1 MSEEKETETVPP
13 GSDEALDP
21 GGWIVPDPVT
31 TLESARLVE
40 GAALDRVLVHGSPPG
55 EGRDLDLLVRPESE
69 AAIREALG
77 EAGFHSAGHQMVR
90 FRRGT
95 CEQVEL
101 YPASSW
107 DLPPDEVT
115 AVFDEAVALPGYSHL
130 VRPSPVHTLLI
141 LGRRVVEGVGFLD
154 DKRRRYVEWA
164 VQQDPKVWDHAAAR
178 ADAWNGL
185 RSIELLERLVGH
197 GFVPV
202 PVRARVIDDRLQASG
217 RSPLDAHVATAR
229 QLVPRRRLPVVVSLS
244 GLDGSGKSTQARM
257 LVDAF
262 NRIGVESAIEWAKL
276 GEDRRLWAVRRLG
289 AHVIRVVRPST
300 RRPDTADPS
309 GDGSHEEV
317 EDLGIP
323 RSTTTTTVWAAV
335 ALGSNIWTFR
345 RQTMRYAGRVRFL
358 VYDRYVL
365 DSAVHLRWR
374 YGLDRTA
381 ARVLSTALVRLSPKP
396 IRSFYL
402 DMPPAA
408 ARRRKMEDPLEDLL
422 EQAEIYREELATRAG
437 SGVIVLDGT
446 RPAEELATVIAEEVW
461 AGLHHRAASR
471 RRPWSRSGRV
481 A

>member
-1 MSEEKETETVPP
+1 MSEEKERESVLG
-13 GSDEALDP
+13 GSDAALAP

-31 TLESARLVE
+31 TLDSARLVE

-69 AAIREALG
+69 AAIRVALG
-77 EAGFHSAGHQMVR
+77 EAGFLSAGHQMVR

-101 YPASSW
+101 YPASW
-107 DLPPDEVT
+107 WNLPPDEVA

-154 DKRRRYVEWA
+154 DRRRHYIEWA
-164 VQQDPKVWDHAAAR
+164 IQQDPKVWDHAATR

-202 PVRARVIDDRLQASG
+202 PVRARIIDERLRASG
-217 RSPLDAHVATAR
+217 RSSLDAHVETAR

-289 AHVIRVVRPST
+289 VHFVNVVRPGG
-300 RRPDTADPS
+300 RRPHVASAP
-309 GDGSHEEV
+309 GEGAPEGVEEFA
-317 EDLGIP
+317 EPGGAL
-323 RSTTTTTVWAAV
+323 STVWAAV

-345 RQTMRYAGRVRFL
+345 RQRMRYAGRVRFL

-381 ARVLSTALVRLSPKP
+381 ARVLTTALVRLSPRP

-402 DMPPAA
+402 AMEPAA
-408 ARRRKMEDPLEDLL
+408 AQRRKMEDPLEDLR
-422 EQAEIYREELATRAG
+422 EQAEIYREELAARAG
-437 SGVIVLDGT
+437 SGVVVLDGA
-446 RPAEELATVIAEEVW
+446 RPAEELATAIAEEVW
-461 AGLHHRAASR
+461 AGLHHQASSR
-471 RRPWSRSGRV
+471 RRPWGRFSKR

>member
-1 MSEEKETETVPP
+1 MSEEKETETVPG

-69 AAIREALG
+69 AAIRAALG

-90 FRRGT
+90 FRGGT

-101 YPASSW
+101 YPASWW
-107 DLPPDEVT
+107 DLPSDEVS

-178 ADAWNGL
+178 SDAWNGL
-185 RSIELLERLVGH
+185 RSIELLERLVGY

-202 PVRARVIDDRLQASG
+202 PVRARIIDERLRASG
-217 RSPLDAHVATAR
+217 RRSLDAHIETAR

-289 AHVIRVVRPST
+289 IHLVSVVRPST
-300 RRPDTADPS
+300 GRPDTTSPPGEGS
-309 GDGSHEEV
+309 GEGV
-317 EDLGIP
+317 EDLGMP
-323 RSTTTTTVWAAV
+323 RSTTPTVWAAV
-335 ALGSNIWTFR
+335 ALASNIWTFR

-381 ARVLSTALVRLSPKP
+381 ARILTSVLVRLSPKP

-402 DMPPAA
+402 EMPPAA
-408 ARRRKMEDPLEDLL
+408 AQRRKMEDPLEDLR
-422 EQAEIYREELATRAG
+422 EQAEIYREELVTRAG
-437 SGVIVLDGT
+437 SGVVVLDGT
-446 RPAEELATVIAEEVW
+446 RPAEELATIIAEEVW
-461 AGLHHRAASR
+461 AGLHHQAASR
-471 RRPWSRSGRV
+471 RRPWNRLRRG

>member
-1 MSEEKETETVPP
+1 MSEAKETATVRG

-21 GGWIVPDPVT
+21 GGWIVPEPVT
-31 TLESARLVE
+31 TVQSALLVD

-55 EGRDLDLLVRPESE
+55 EGRDLDLLVRPDSE
-69 AAIREALG
+69 GAIRAALG

-101 YPASSW
+101 YPASWW

-115 AVFDEAVALPGYSHL
+115 AVFDEAVALPGYAHL

-178 ADAWNGL
+178 ADAWHGL

-202 PVRARVIDDRLQASG
+202 PVRARIIDERLRASG
-217 RSPLDAHVATAR
+217 RRSLDAHVETAR

-289 AHVIRVVRPST
+289 VRFVSIVRPIT
-300 RRPDTADPS
+300 RRPHAANAPVE
-309 GDGSHEEV
+309 GSPEGG
-317 EDLGIP
+317 EDLGMP
-323 RSTTTTTVWAAV
+323 GGKTPTVWAAV
-335 ALGSNIWTFR
+335 ALASNIWTFR

-381 ARVLSTALVRLSPKP
+381 ARVLTTALVRLSPKP

-402 DMPPAA
+402 EMPPGVAQ
-408 ARRRKMEDPLEDLL
+408 RRKMEDPLEALR

-437 SGVIVLDGT
+437 SGVVVLDGT
-446 RPAEELATVIAEEVW
+446 RPPEELATVIAEEVW
-461 AGLHHRAASR
+461 VGLHHQSASP
-471 RRPWSRSGRV
+471 RRPWGRFPRGT
-481 A
+481 